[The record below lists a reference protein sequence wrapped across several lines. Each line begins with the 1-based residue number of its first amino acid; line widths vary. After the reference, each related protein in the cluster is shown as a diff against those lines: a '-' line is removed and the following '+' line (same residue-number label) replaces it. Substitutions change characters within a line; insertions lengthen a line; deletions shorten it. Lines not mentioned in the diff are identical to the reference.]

1 MGINIAS
8 ILLCCDDTCPSS
20 DLCPKAAELNCACPR
35 SVPSRGVATSLRNRA
50 PRSPHGGEINLCPKS
65 SYLMRCWMMQ
75 SARNFLKLTAEA
87 TKQLVYAV
95 LETDRSGRGAC
106 RGGKCSDT
114 RIPLISYW
122 DARVPPVLVVQ
133 LTGVRAPLPLDIEWH
148 TTLYITSPT
157 PVGNRERQAPHQN
170 GDAPHAKREEAIPPA
185 TKRKMAL
192 RVLVVSRL
200 AFTKEV
206 GYPIGRSFE
215 SGTGEAP
222 RYSLR
227 RVAHPDPALKIEV
240 NGKIVR
246 GQAAWLAVGDD
257 SQVADRA
264 TAPACSRCTSPD
276 PTGSKVFPATFIL
289 YESSS
294 IIIGGKHY
302 HLEIWQDRQTKEW
315 RTRLCGVTVYL

>member
-1 MGINIAS
+1 
-8 ILLCCDDTCPSS
+8 
-20 DLCPKAAELNCACPR
+20 
-35 SVPSRGVATSLRNRA
+35 
-50 PRSPHGGEINLCPKS
+50 
-65 SYLMRCWMMQ
+65 MMQ
-75 SARNFLKLTAEA
+75 SARNFLKLTAEE
-87 TKQLVYAV
+87 TKQLLYAV

-215 SGTGEAP
+215 SGTGEEP
-222 RYSLR
+222 RYSIR
-227 RVAHPDPALKIEV
+227 HVAQPDPALKIEV
-240 NGKIVR
+240 NGKTVR
-246 GQAAWLAVGDD
+246 GQAAWLAVG
-257 SQVADRA
+257 VEERA
-264 TAPACSRCTSPD
+264 GDKAIARACNQCAPPV
-276 PTGSKVFPATFIL
+276 PTGSQVFTATFTP
-289 YESSS
+289 YKSNSF
-294 IIIGGKHY
+294 IIGDEHY
-302 HLEIWQDRQTKEW
+302 HLEIWQDRRTKRW
-315 RTRLCGVTVYL
+315 QTRLCGVTLNL